1 LFTPLDQNKENKVT
15 EAFRFSAGRFHC
27 PYRVYRSAVPGP
39 VLILLPAMGVA
50 ARKYENFALGL
61 VAAGNQ
67 VLVVDWPGQGESGP
81 RPNRRLDYG
90 YRDLIDEFVP
100 SLLDAAR
107 EHFPDGRLVLLGHSL
122 GGHVATLF
130 AAANPHSD
138 VAVVGVACG
147 NIHYRNWEGRQRLL
161 TPSVALCFNLLT
173 ALFGYLPGKTIGFG
187 GHEARSLMRDWG
199 RVAWTGS
206 FDHLGLGLA
215 HPRSNPIPS
224 LFIGIHG
231 DPFAPEA
238 STRGL
243 AALLQERPEI
253 RMLRSPRPASENP
266 HSAWLRSPAT
276 VIEEVIGGM
285 AQFSS
290 KITAG

>member
-1 LFTPLDQNKENKVT
+1 MT
-15 EAFRFSAGRFHC
+15 EAFRFSAGRFEC
-27 PYRVYRSAVPGP
+27 PYRVYRSNIPGP
-39 VLILLPAMGVA
+39 VLILLPALGVA
-50 ARKYENFALGL
+50 ARKYENVALGL

-67 VLVVDWPGQGESGP
+67 VLVVDWPGQGESSP

-90 YRDLIDEFVP
+90 YRDLVDEFVP
-100 SLLDAAR
+100 SLLAAAR
-107 EHFPDGRLVLLGHSL
+107 THFSEGRLVLLGHSL
-122 GGHVATLF
+122 GGHIATLF

-147 NIHYRNWEGRQRLL
+147 NIQYRNWEGRHRLL

-199 RVAWTGS
+199 RVAWTGC
-206 FDHLGLGLA
+206 FDHLGLNLV
-215 HPRSNPIPS
+215 PPQNNPTPS

-243 AALLQERPEI
+243 AALIQEPPKV

-276 VIEEVIGGM
+276 VIEEILNGL
-285 AQFSS
+285 AQFSGNFATGQ
-290 KITAG
+290 IA

>member
-1 LFTPLDQNKENKVT
+1 MT

-39 VLILLPAMGVA
+39 VLILLPALGVT

-81 RPNRRLDYG
+81 RPSRQFDYG

-100 SLLDAAR
+100 SLLDKAR
-107 EHFPDGRLVLLGHSL
+107 EHFPESRPVLLGHSL
-122 GGHVATLF
+122 GGHIATLF
-130 AAANPHSD
+130 AAANPGAD

-147 NIHYRNWEGRQRLL
+147 NIHYRNWTGRRRLL
-161 TPSVALCFNLLT
+161 TPTVALTFNLLT
-173 ALFGYLPGKTIGFG
+173 ALFGYLPGKVIGFG
-187 GHEARSLMRDWG
+187 GHEARRLMRDWG
-199 RVAWTGS
+199 QVAWSGN
-206 FDHLGLGLA
+206 FDHLGLKLIA
-215 HPRSNPIPS
+215 PRNNPTPS

-231 DPFAPEA
+231 DPFTPEA

-243 AALLQERPEI
+243 AALIQERPEV
-253 RMLRSPRPASENP
+253 RMLPSPRSVSENP
-266 HSAWLRSPAT
+266 HSAWLRSPAS
-276 VIEEVIGGM
+276 VIEAVVSELALIRCRNPTGQAV
-285 AQFSS
+285 
-290 KITAG
+290 